1 MPTSATTQASISQ
14 ILTLNNIGGW
24 TKKDLTELAKAS
36 VDDVAENGQDTLALL
51 ALAAKLEHFA
61 GEVKKSAKGRGVA
74 DLAKYGKGAVAISG
88 VKLQI
93 KETGVSYDY
102 SADPVWVSLNVQL
115 EHAKDNL
122 AAQEKTLKG
131 LPYEGKMMVD
141 EVTGDLYRAYPPAK
155 SAKESIQATI
165 L

>member
-1 MPTSATTQASISQ
+1 M
-14 ILTLNNIGGW
+14 
-24 TKKDLTELAKAS
+24 
-36 VDDVAENGQDTLALL
+36 AETGQDTLALL
-51 ALAAKLEHFA
+51 ALAAKA
-61 GEVKKSAKGRGVA
+61 GTLRRRSQKAAKGRGVE
-74 DLAKYGKGAVAISG
+74 DLAKYGKEAVAISG

-93 KETGVSYDY
+93 KETGVTYDY

-115 EHAKDNL
+115 EHAKDNVS
-122 AAQEKTLKG
+122 AQEKVLKG